1 MADSRRIEWFLGR
14 AGLLPPPQ
22 HIPTLVEP
30 PAQDYE
36 PFVKANRDAARQ
48 LLVQQRMADP
58 SYRPPSEQK
67 RNLFRTKHQKDEAV
81 NHANW
86 TFTKHEVARAF
97 DLLLSTEPLAA
108 AGVAQA
114 LLLYTTLTSLD
125 ELWGHLH
132 DAKLEKKMKKNRLD
146 SATDT
151 FLPGI
156 TWLDKAASHDNTHY
170 IRLLCQTRVSQ
181 EALTRAFGISLSKS
195 SADAMTLLLSYGAA
209 ASPYPD
215 AVGQHIMIRDI
226 DLVNLLLSAPTA
238 MTTGAW
244 LECLEKDLAG
254 AMGGKGLSLEILLLC
269 VANRR
274 DLVCDS
280 LFLATLRA
288 QSLQGLAVLLAY
300 ASSDDKFFGVR
311 EGACELA
318 SQVPDSTQRLA
329 FFTLLAEAGLV
340 GDYPILREE
349 LVKSV
354 KAHQI
359 PLAKLLVGAGVSVDM
374 PPHSAIQWAVSQM
387 DFVMMELVKNGAFS
401 SPVSLALSYVPE
413 STSEPDMIHLIDIFG
428 PMGIS
433 GEHLDAHLVRAVRH
447 KHLRLV
453 EVLVRCGA
461 SVEYEQASAIQCAL
475 EAVDFD
481 MLKALLQ
488 RKCSPEIL
496 SATIPAAM
504 GILPRDSRL
513 RAMKSILQKGVH
525 SQALGAPL
533 QQVVSEDGEI
543 DSDLIQL
550 FLEYH
555 APVDLSNTADGNPV
569 LVAARRGN
577 ASVLQT
583 LCTGGPRVETLSVA
597 VPIAFRAME
606 SCGYDAALAMIT
618 LLLQKG
624 ANGRAI
630 DQTLLEASLKDTRLD
645 MVRVLVKHRANANY
659 AFGVAYTNAVEKGNL
674 DMLKLLCSGCPPTPQ
689 ILSVVFHLA
698 MRPEYY
704 NLMTVEFLLDS
715 APSSH
720 ILQNSA
726 IEGLLR
732 GHPHLAE
739 VVPCLVK
746 HGLRVETGGGMLL
759 CSAIQERNVHLLGT
773 LVSSK
778 PQTTSLAAAFKE
790 AMTAEPRD
798 VRLEIMKL
806 LLEAAASAEIGQS
819 EFLPQETKTALS
831 GDTVG
836 LELLLAHK
844 ALVDVQGGQAL
855 QEAAA
860 EGSPEVLKLLLA
872 SKPTAS
878 TVEKAFIAGSSSPV
892 ASHTKAVILG
902 HLLQTNQVSVDA
914 ASKALNEAVSKHS
927 DDILLAKLL
936 LSYHAK
942 VEIDTLK
949 MALESSPVDMFMS
962 LSRTISE
969 PATAK
974 ELFRHV
980 RNSEVSSE
988 RRFIAYQSLLDKEI
1002 DADEVSEALLDS
1014 IRSDPGNMDTPNLLL
1029 EHGAVINYKDGAAF
1043 TMAFE
1048 SRNLN
1053 LVRALSRH
1061 LVKGVDENEATLA
1074 FDNVTD
1080 NPSFEPEVRFEIY
1093 SCLLE
1098 FRIGKESL
1106 NKALVGALESAS
1118 TNTSIVSMLLE
1129 HGADPNAEEANCFVL
1144 ACKKNSRDEFRVL
1157 SKHADLG
1164 VVIPALLGHVDQEL
1178 EVMNWLMLLFEEQ
1191 PAGTKIKED
1200 QVLFDCMR
1208 KFPDGTLVLGFLL
1221 DHGVPAA
1228 AKITYNL
1235 RPKWEPEE
1243 CTVLMWAISS
1253 SLNIDN
1259 KVILRLLQMED
1270 AGMSL
1275 PISCRKLCT
1284 NGSTA
1289 LPTYVSPQSQMS
1301 AVFLCLLDKSRTPVL
1316 KALLD
1321 LAPGDMYNSTVSG
1334 SDFSKIACYPKE
1346 PNAQFQALFEEE
1358 DEISPREAALFLG
1371 NLDAFKLLE
1380 GEGNPDDGTLHLAS
1394 LLALPDFVTWLLET
1408 HDANYEEENF
1418 GFMVPLALACFSK
1431 PFPWCKL
1438 ANEESDWTLRLQ
1450 ETMKILISKTRK
1462 TWRYREKLVLHMAL
1476 ENGPEVTKAM
1486 LEALDIRHEADKD
1499 KTYLYTDR
1507 TGLHYSPCE
1516 YVEEFVEIGDKQKKK
1531 LLKCLTAQGLT

>member
-1 MADSRRIEWFLGR
+1 MADSRRVEWFLSR
-14 AGLLPPPQ
+14 AGLPPPPQ
-22 HIPTLVEP
+22 QIPSLVEP

-58 SYRPPSEQK
+58 SYRPPAAQR
-67 RNLFRTKHQKDEAV
+67 RNLFRTKHQKEEAS

-86 TFTKHEVARAF
+86 TFSKHEVARAF

-108 AGVAQA
+108 TGVAQA

-132 DAKLEKKMKKNRLD
+132 DPKLEKKMKRNRLASTTD
-146 SATDT
+146 S
-151 FLPGI
+151 FPPGI
-156 TWLDKAASHDNTHY
+156 TWLDKVASQDNINY
-170 IRLLCQTRVSQ
+170 IHLLCQTRVSQ

-195 SADAMTLLLSYGAA
+195 SADAMKLLLSYGAA
-209 ASPYPD
+209 ASSYPD
-215 AVGQHIMIRDI
+215 AVTQHIRIGDVA
-226 DLVNLLLSAPTA
+226 LVSLLLSAPTA

-244 LECLEKDLAG
+244 VECLEKDLAG
-254 AMGGKGLSLEILLLC
+254 AMAGTGFSLEILLLC

-280 LFLATLRA
+280 LLLATLRA
-288 QSLQGLAVLLAY
+288 QSLQALGVLLAY
-300 ASSDDKFFGVR
+300 ASSNEKFFGVR
-311 EGACELA
+311 ESACELVTR
-318 SQVPDSTQRLA
+318 VPDSAQRLS

-340 GDYPILREE
+340 EDYPILREE

-354 KAHQI
+354 KTHQI
-359 PLAKLLVGAGVSVDM
+359 PLANLLVGAGVSVDM
-374 PPHSAIQWAVSQM
+374 PPHNALQWAVSQM

-401 SPVSLALSYVPE
+401 SPVSLALRYVPE
-413 STSEPDMIHLIDIFG
+413 LTSEADMIHLMDIFG
-428 PMGIS
+428 PMGVS

-453 EVLVRCGA
+453 ETLVRYGA
-461 SVEYEQASAIQCAL
+461 SVEYEQASAIQRAL

-488 RKCSPEIL
+488 RKCSPDVL
-496 SATIPAAM
+496 SATIPATM

-513 RAMKSILQKGVH
+513 RAMTSILQKGVH
-525 SQALGAPL
+525 SQALGVPL
-533 QQVVSEDGEI
+533 QQAVSEDGEI
-543 DSDLIQL
+543 DSDLIRL

-577 ASVLQT
+577 ASVLQM

-597 VPIAFRAME
+597 VPIAFKAMGAF
-606 SCGYDAALAMIT
+606 GYDVALAMIT

-624 ANGRAI
+624 ANGKAI
-630 DQTLLEASLKDTRLD
+630 DQTLLEASAKDTRLD
-645 MVRVLVKHRANANY
+645 MVRVLVEHRANANY
-659 AFGVAYTNAVEKGNL
+659 ASGVAYTNAIERGNFEL
-674 DMLKLLCSGCPPTPQ
+674 LEILCSACPPSPQ
-689 ILSVVFHLA
+689 SLGVVFHAA

-704 NLMTVEFLLDS
+704 NLKTLEFLLDS

-720 ILQNSA
+720 ILQAPS
-726 IEGLLR
+726 IEGVLR
-732 GHPHLAE
+732 GHPNLAE
-739 VVPCLVK
+739 VAPCLVR
-746 HGLRVETGGGMLL
+746 HGLSVDTGGGMLL
-759 CSAIQERNVHLLGT
+759 CSAVQERNVALLGM

-778 PQTTSLAAAFKE
+778 PQTASLTAAFQE
-790 AMTAEPRD
+790 AMAVEPRD
-798 VRLEIMKL
+798 VKLEMMKL

-819 EFLPQETKTALS
+819 EYLPQEAKTAFS
-831 GDTVG
+831 GDITG
-836 LELLLAHK
+836 LELLLNHK
-844 ALVDVQGGQAL
+844 ASVDVQGGHAI

-860 EGSPEVLKLLLA
+860 EGAPEVLKLLLA
-872 SKPTAS
+872 AKPTAL
-878 TVEKAFIAGSSSPV
+878 TVEKAFIVGSSSPLS
-892 ASHTKAVILG
+892 SHTKAVILG
-902 HLLQTNQVSVDA
+902 HLLQTDQVSVDA
-914 ASKALNEAVSKHS
+914 VSKALTEAVSKHP

-936 LSYHAK
+936 LSHHAK

-949 MALESSPVDMFMS
+949 MALESSPVDMFLS
-962 LSRTISE
+962 LSRTISD
-969 PATAK
+969 PVTAK

-980 RNSEVSSE
+980 RDSEIDSE
-988 RRFIAYQSLLDKEI
+988 RRLIAYQSLLDKDI

-1014 IRSDPGNMDTPNLLL
+1014 IKFDPDNLDTPSLLL
-1029 EHGAVINYKDGAAF
+1029 EHGAVVNYKDGAAF

-1048 SRNLN
+1048 SSNLN
-1053 LVRALSRH
+1053 LVRVLSRH
-1061 LVKGVDENEATLA
+1061 LVKAVDENAATLA
-1074 FDNVTD
+1074 FENVSN
-1080 NPSFEPEVRFEIY
+1080 NPSFDSEVRLEIY
-1093 SCLLE
+1093 NCLLE
-1098 FRIGKESL
+1098 FSISRESL
-1106 NKALVGALESAS
+1106 NKALFDALESAA
-1118 TNTSIVSMLLE
+1118 TNTAIVNMLVE
-1129 HGADPNAEEANCFVL
+1129 HGADPNADEAKCFVL
-1144 ACKKNSRDEFRVL
+1144 ACKKNSRDEFRAL

-1164 VVIPALLGHVDQEL
+1164 VVLPALLDHVKEEL
-1178 EVMNWLMLLFEEQ
+1178 EVMNWLLLLFEEQ
-1191 PAGTKIKED
+1191 PVGTKIKED
-1200 QVLFDCMR
+1200 ELLFQCMR
-1208 KFPDGTLVLGFLL
+1208 KFPQGTLVLGFLL

-1228 AKITYNL
+1228 AKIIYNL
-1235 RPKWEPEE
+1235 RPMWEPEE
-1243 CTVLMWAISS
+1243 CTALMWAISS
-1253 SLNIDN
+1253 SLKIDN
-1259 KVILRLLQMED
+1259 EVILRLLQMED
-1270 AGMSL
+1270 A
-1275 PISCRKLCT
+1275 
-1284 NGSTA
+1284 A
-1289 LPTYVSPQSQMS
+1289 LPTYVTPQTQMS

-1316 KALLD
+1316 KALLE

-1334 SDFSKIACYPKE
+1334 SDFSKIASYPKK
-1346 PNAQFQALFEEE
+1346 PKDQFQALFEEE

-1431 PFPWCKL
+1431 PFPWCKI
-1438 ANEESDWTLRLQ
+1438 ANEESDWNLRLR
-1450 ETMKILISKTRK
+1450 ETMKILIDKTRK
-1462 TWRYREKLVLHMAL
+1462 TWRYREKLVLHIAL

-1516 YVEEFVEIGDKQKKK
+1516 YVEEFIEVGDKQKKK
-1531 LLKCLTAQGLT
+1531 LLKCLTGQGLA

>member
-22 HIPTLVEP
+22 QIPSLVEP

-67 RNLFRTKHQKDEAV
+67 RNLFRTKHQKEEAV

-132 DAKLEKKMKKNRLD
+132 DPKLEKRMKRNRLSSTMAD
-146 SATDT
+146 S
-151 FLPGI
+151 FPPGI
-156 TWLDKAASHDNTHY
+156 TWLDKAASHDNINY
-170 IRLLCQTRVSQ
+170 IHLLCQTRVSQ
-181 EALTRAFGISLSKS
+181 EALTRAFGISLSKA
-195 SADAMTLLLSYGAA
+195 SADAMKLLLSYGAA
-209 ASPYPD
+209 ASSYPD
-215 AVGQHIMIRDI
+215 AVTQHIRIG
-226 DLVNLLLSAPTA
+226 DLALVSLLLSAPTA

-244 LECLEKDLAG
+244 LECLEKDLARVIAG
-254 AMGGKGLSLEILLLC
+254 TGFSLEILLLC

-280 LFLATLRA
+280 LLLATLRA
-288 QSLQGLAVLLAY
+288 QSLHALAVLLAY
-300 ASSDDKFFGVR
+300 ASSNEKFFGVR
-311 EGACELA
+311 ESACELA
-318 SQVPDSTQRLA
+318 TLVPDSIQKLS

-340 GDYPILREE
+340 GDYPVLREE

-359 PLAKLLVGAGVSVDM
+359 PLAKLLVGAGVSVDI
-374 PPHSAIQWAVSQM
+374 PPHNALQWAVSQM
-387 DFVMMELVKNGAFS
+387 DFVMMELLKNGAFS

-413 STSEPDMIHLIDIFG
+413 STSEPDMIHLMDIFG
-428 PMGIS
+428 PMGVS
-433 GEHLDAHLVRAVRH
+433 GEHLDAHLVRAVRN

-453 EVLVRCGA
+453 ETLVRCGA
-461 SVEYEQASAIQCAL
+461 SVEYEQASAIQAAL

-496 SATIPAAM
+496 SAAIPAAM
-504 GILPRDSRL
+504 GISPRDSRL

-525 SQALGAPL
+525 SQVLGVPL
-533 QQVVSEDGEI
+533 QQVVSEDGDI

-577 ASVLQT
+577 VSVLQM
-583 LCTGGPRVETLSVA
+583 LRTGGPRTETLSVA
-597 VPIAFRAME
+597 VPIAFKAME
-606 SCGYDAALAMIT
+606 KFGYDSALAMIT

-624 ANGRAI
+624 ANGKAV
-630 DQTLLEASLKDTRLD
+630 DQTLLEASSKDTRLD
-645 MVRVLVKHRANANY
+645 MVRVLVEHRANANY
-659 AFGVAYTNAVEKGNL
+659 ASGVAYTNAVERGNFEL
-674 DMLKLLCSGCPPTPQ
+674 LEILCSGCPPSPQ
-689 ILSVVFHLA
+689 SLSVVFHTA

-704 NLMTVEFLLDS
+704 NLKTIEFLLDS

-720 ILQNSA
+720 LLQAPAS
-726 IEGLLR
+726 IEGVLR
-732 GHPHLAE
+732 GHPNLAE
-739 VVPCLVK
+739 VVPCLVR
-746 HGLRVETGGGMLL
+746 HGLSVDTGSGMLL
-759 CSAIQERNVHLLGT
+759 CSAVQEKDVALLNT
-773 LVSSK
+773 LISSK
-778 PQTTSLAAAFKE
+778 PQTASLAAAFQE
-790 AMTAEPRD
+790 AITVEPRD
-798 VRLEIMKL
+798 VKLEIMKL
-806 LLEAAASAEIGQS
+806 LLEAATSAEIGQS
-819 EFLPQETKTALS
+819 KYLPQETKTALS
-831 GDTVG
+831 GDLAG
-836 LELLLAHK
+836 LELLLNHK
-844 ALVDVQGGQAL
+844 ASVDVQGGRAL

-860 EGSPEVLKLLLA
+860 EGAPEVLKTLLA
-872 SKPTAS
+872 ANPTAL
-878 TVEKAFIAGSSSPV
+878 TIEKAFIVGSSSSV

-902 HLLQTNQVSVDA
+902 HLLRTDQVSVDA
-914 ASKALNEAVSKHS
+914 VSKSLTESVSKHP
-927 DDILLAKLL
+927 DDIILAKLL

-949 MALESSPVDMFMS
+949 MALESSPVDMFLS

-969 PATAK
+969 PAMAK

-980 RNSEVSSE
+980 RNSDIDSE
-988 RRFIAYQSLLDKEI
+988 RRFIAYQSLVDKDI
-1002 DADEVSEALLDS
+1002 DTDEVSEALLDS
-1014 IRSDPGNMDTPNLLL
+1014 IKSDPDNLDTPNLLL
-1029 EHGAVINYKDGAAF
+1029 EHGAIVNYKDGAAF

-1048 SRNLN
+1048 SSNLN

-1061 LVKGVDENEATLA
+1061 LVKADESAATLA
-1074 FDNVTD
+1074 FDYVSN
-1080 NPSFEPEVRFEIY
+1080 NSSFDSDVRLEIY

-1098 FRIGKESL
+1098 FSISKESL
-1106 NKALVGALESAS
+1106 NKALVGALESAAI
-1118 TNTSIVSMLLE
+1118 NTAIVSMLVE

-1144 ACKKNSRDEFRVL
+1144 ACKKNSRDEFRAL
-1157 SKHADLG
+1157 SKHADLAA
-1164 VVIPALLGHVDQEL
+1164 VLPALLDHVKEEL
-1178 EVMNWLMLLFEEQ
+1178 EVMNWLILLFEEQ
-1191 PAGTKIKED
+1191 PAETKVQED
-1200 QVLFDCMR
+1200 ELLFKCMR
-1208 KFPDGTLVLGFLL
+1208 KFPQGTLVLGFLL
-1221 DHGVPAA
+1221 EHGVPAA
-1228 AKITYNL
+1228 AKIIYNL
-1235 RPKWEPEE
+1235 RPMWEPEE
-1243 CTVLMWAISS
+1243 CTALMWAISS
-1253 SLNIDN
+1253 SLKIDN
-1259 KVILRLLQMED
+1259 AVILRLLQMED
-1270 AGMSL
+1270 A
-1275 PISCRKLCT
+1275 
-1284 NGSTA
+1284 A
-1289 LPTYVSPQSQMS
+1289 LPTYVTPQSQMS

-1316 KALLD
+1316 KALLE
-1321 LAPGDMYNSTVSG
+1321 LAPGDMFNSTVSG
-1334 SDFSKIACYPKE
+1334 SDFSKIACYPKQ
-1346 PNAQFQALFEEE
+1346 PKAQFQSLFEEE

-1371 NLDAFKLLE
+1371 NIDAFKLLA
-1380 GEGNPDDGTLHLAS
+1380 GEGTPDDGTLHLAS

-1418 GFMVPLALACFSK
+1418 GFMVPLGLACFSK
-1431 PFPWCKL
+1431 PFPWCKI
-1438 ANEESDWTLRLQ
+1438 ANEESDWNLRLR
-1450 ETMKILISKTRK
+1450 ETMKILIAKTRK
-1462 TWRYREKLVLHMAL
+1462 TWRYREKLVLHIAL

-1486 LEALDIRHEADKD
+1486 LDALDIRHEADKD

-1516 YVEEFVEIGDKQKKK
+1516 YVEEFIEVGDKQKKK
-1531 LLKCLTAQGLT
+1531 LLKCLTGQGLT